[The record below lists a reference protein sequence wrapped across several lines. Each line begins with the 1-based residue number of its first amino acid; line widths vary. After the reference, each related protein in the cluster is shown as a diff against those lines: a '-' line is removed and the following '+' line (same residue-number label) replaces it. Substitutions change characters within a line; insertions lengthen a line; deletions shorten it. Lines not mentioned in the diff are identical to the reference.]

1 MAVVVVLAAAAG
13 ITVPCG
19 IVVAGV
25 AALPCVMVVVVA
37 LHVDS
42 FVKKNVSK

>member
-1 MAVVVVLAAAAG
+1 MAVVVVFAAAAAG
-13 ITVPCG
+13 ITAPCDCH
-19 IVVAGV
+19 

-42 FVKKNVSK
+42 FVKKNVSNVFF